1 MLEMELFKPDGVGIE
16 HVPMPHPLSPI
27 RGTSCPYQS
36 YRDLRV
42 WHTAMDLVD
51 TIYDLTERFPRKE
64 QYGLSQ
70 QIQRAAVSVPSNLAE
85 GQGRGYTIGKHG
97 ERPKE
102 YLRFISIAQ
111 GSLAEV
117 QTQLEIAA
125 RRGYLTQ
132 DELESALRLSVSVRK
147 QLYALRN
154 SLERRGGPAS
164 SQLAELESEQDTEDE
179 EAANDTWENDFPE

>member
-1 MLEMELFKPDGVGIE
+1 
-16 HVPMPHPLSPI
+16 MPI
-27 RGTSCPYQS
+27 QS

-51 TIYDLTERFPRKE
+51 TIYDLTQGFPRE
-64 QYGLSQ
+64 ERYGLTQ

-85 GQGRGYTIGKHG
+85 GQGRGYTIGKHR

-154 SLERRGGPAS
+154 SLERRGGPAG
-164 SQLAELESEQDTEDE
+164 SQLAEGESEQGTEDDE
-179 EAANDTWENDFPE
+179 TADGAWESDFPD